1 MSFVE
6 THDVVG
12 MTCDHYARAVRT
24 EVSAIAGVTDVNVD
38 VTTGVVRITAEQIRV
53 RHGAPRG
60 GRRGGYNAPATGLR
74 GPPRRTRPPR
84 HRPRHPRRRTRN
96 GGPA

>member
-6 THDVVG
+6 THDVLG

-60 GRRGGYNAPATGLR
+60 GRRGRLQRAGNWAARAPA
-74 GPPRRTRPPR
+74 PDS
-84 HRPRHPRRRTRN
+84 
-96 GGPA
+96 ASAA